1 MASYSTVDAA
11 QKSALIWL
19 TNEASRKLR
28 ILLESKHLYQKV
40 DFEPSQAM
48 QAFHKEIVYQD
59 RRNEFAEWANQKL
72 PDIKFLV
79 PNEPTTDLLE
89 LIGTIQGTAVPIL
102 QLHHPKLYCS
112 TCDRREAFAPVWSID
127 FTAQTLKT
135 KANNSVPPPLGFQLL
150 LLVYKC
156 QSCLGTPEGF
166 LVRREGWT
174 FSLQGRSPM
183 EHVEVPTYIP
193 KDERRFFRDALIA
206 FNSGKTLAGIF
217 YLRTFIEQFARRV
230 TGKTG
235 RATGEEILD
244 AYYTGLPAPQKD
256 QMPSLRLWYDK
267 LSESLHTAV
276 EDASLFEAAKS
287 AIEEHFD
294 MRRVFKITEKVQAD
308 KQPASTIIAVR
319 DGLGSA
325 VAIQSSFGESPS

>member
-1 MASYSTVDAA
+1 MAPYWKLEEA
-11 QKSALIWL
+11 QKNALIWL
-19 TNEASRKLR
+19 TKEASQKLR
-28 ILLESKHLYQKV
+28 TLLESKHLYQKV
-40 DFEPSQAM
+40 DVEPSQAM
-48 QAFHKEIVYQD
+48 QAFYQGIAYQD
-59 RRNEFAEWANQKL
+59 VKKTFADWANQEL
-72 PDIKFLV
+72 PDIKFLL
-79 PNEPTTDLLE
+79 PDDPTTQMLE
-89 LIGTIQGTAVPIL
+89 LIGTIQGVAVPIL

-112 TCDRREAFAPVWSID
+112 TCDRREAFAPVWGID

-135 KANNSVPPPLGFQLL
+135 KAKGSVPPPVGFQLL

-166 LVRREGWT
+166 LVRREGMT

-183 EHVEVPTYIP
+183 EHVEVPTFIP
-193 KDERRFFRDALIA
+193 KDERKFFRDALIA

-308 KQPASTIIAVR
+308 KQPAST
-319 DGLGSA
+319 
-325 VAIQSSFGESPS
+325 SS